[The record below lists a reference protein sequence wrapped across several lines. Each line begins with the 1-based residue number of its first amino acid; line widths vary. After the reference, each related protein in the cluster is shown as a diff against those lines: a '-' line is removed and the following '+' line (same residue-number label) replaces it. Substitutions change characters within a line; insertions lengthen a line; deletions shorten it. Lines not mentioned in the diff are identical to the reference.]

1 MNKEDFVSF
10 EVAKL
15 LKEKGFNEP
24 CTHFYCKM
32 HDCIEDTLSNS
43 CRFKE
48 VTYKQLEEG
57 DFLLPTLYQAAKWL
71 RKKGLFI
78 EIHYYNGDYYMY
90 DILTIPEHDLI
101 GLSDRPYIKYK
112 SYEEVLNAGI
122 LEALKLI

>member
-1 MNKEDFVSF
+1 MKTEDFVSL

-15 LKEKGFNEP
+15 LKEKGYHEP
-24 CTHFYCKM
+24 C
-32 HDCIEDTLSNS
+32 NS
-43 CRFKE
+43 AYDRDGRIWDSKS
-48 VTYKQLEEG
+48 G
-57 DFLLPTLYQAAKWL
+57 DKDYNEKYMWAFSRPTLYEAAKWL
-71 RKKGLFI
+71 REKGLFI
-78 EIHYYNGDYYMY
+78 EIYYYNEDYYMY